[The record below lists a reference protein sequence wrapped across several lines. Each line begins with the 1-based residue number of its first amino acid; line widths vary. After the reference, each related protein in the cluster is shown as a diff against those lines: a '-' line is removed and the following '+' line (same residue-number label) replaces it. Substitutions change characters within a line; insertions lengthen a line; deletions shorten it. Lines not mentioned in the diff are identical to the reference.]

1 MEVLRRRGAGLEGR
15 AAVAGTLEE
24 EEHLGWVEERDPS
37 RRREDRFAEREE
49 DAAAQKR

>member
-1 MEVLRRRGAGLEGR
+1 MLRRRGAGLEGK

-24 EEHLGWVEERDPS
+24 QEHLGWVEERDPS
-37 RRREDRFAEREE
+37 RRREERFAERE